1 MEWDKNDPRAGLRT
15 PTTRCACIACAGK
28 NHASCAPSTRRLIR
42 SPYSWPVGGM
52 NRIYRARQQKCL
64 MLIVGGWTI
73 VEAVFLYQPAKRA
86 TFFPRFA
93 GCLGHIALVPRN

>member
-1 MEWDKNDPRAGLRT
+1 MTRVPGLT
-15 PTTRCACIACAGK
+15 PQLRGVLVLLVLEKI
-28 NHASCAPSTRRLIR
+28 HASCAPSTRRLIR

-52 NRIYRARQQKCL
+52 NRIYRGRQQKCL

>member
-1 MEWDKNDPRAGLRT
+1 MTRMPGFAPQLR
-15 PTTRCACIACAGK
+15 RVLVLLGWN
-28 NHASCAPSTRRLIR
+28 NHPSCAPSTRRLIR

-52 NRIYRARQQKCL
+52 NRSYRGRQQKCL